1 MRSLMPSRLLAT
13 LLLGTACWGTALSA
27 GAASA
32 QNILRVV
39 PEADLRVLDPVA
51 VTVNLTRIHGIQ
63 IYESLFAW
71 NDKFEPQPMMIES
84 FDKAA
89 NGLSYTFTL
98 RAGLKFHDG
107 STVTTKDVIA
117 SLNRWMKRDAMGR
130 RMAASGAEFTAKD
143 DRVLLLA
150 LKQPF
155 AFVEFSLGS
164 GVGQLP
170 VIMREKEAMTDPNT
184 PVTEPIGSGP
194 WKFNKA
200 EWAPGAKTVYD
211 KFADY
216 KPRTEPTSGLA
227 GAKLVKVDR
236 MEWIVLPDN
245 TTAANALGRN
255 EIDFLQQPSS
265 DVLPLLKRMRDV
277 TISTAVLLDSQAWI
291 RPNMLYP
298 PFNNVKARQALAL
311 SLSQTD
317 YMMAFVGDSD
327 RFKECYAFFTCGG
340 PFGTE
345 VGSEPYRK
353 PDLARARQL
362 LVESGYKGETVYMLA
377 SNETALSRSTFPVAV
392 EQMKSIGFK
401 VEVMNFDWG
410 ATIARWIK
418 KDKPGEGGWNLF
430 PAGSPGA
437 VLFHPIGNFYVD
449 LSCGGTNGA
458 GWPCDE
464 EGEKLRLKLLDATDP
479 VERKTLLEAFHR
491 RLWEYLPLIPAGQY
505 QSFSA
510 WRNNIEGV
518 LKAPTLAYW
527 NISKK

>member
-1 MRSLMPSRLLAT
+1 MSYRHLAA
-13 LLLGTACWGTALSA
+13 LLLGSTLIA

-32 QNILRVV
+32 QTVLRVV

-51 VTVNLTRIHGIQ
+51 VTVNLTRIHGVQ
-63 IYESLFAW
+63 IFESLFAW

-84 FDKAA
+84 YSKAPD
-89 NGLSYTFTL
+89 GLSYTFTL
-98 RAGLKFHDG
+98 RPDLKFHDG

-130 RMAASGAEFTAKD
+130 RMAANGAVFEAKD
-143 DRVLLLA
+143 DRVLSLT
-150 LKQPF
+150 LKQNF

-184 PVTEPIGSGP
+184 PVTEAIGSGP

-216 KPRTEPTSGLA
+216 KPRTEPTNGLA
-227 GAKLVKVDR
+227 GAKIVKVDR
-236 MEWIVLPDN
+236 MEWVVLPDN
-245 TTAANALGRN
+245 TTAANALGRG
-255 EIDFLQQPSS
+255 EVDFMQSPSS
-265 DVLPLLKRMRDV
+265 DVFPLLKRMKDV
-277 TISTAVLLDSQAWI
+277 TVDTPVLLDSQAWI

-311 SLSQTD
+311 TVNQKEYL
-317 YMMAFVGDSD
+317 MAFIGDSD

-340 PFGTE
+340 PFDTE
-345 VGSEPYRK
+345 VGSEPYRR
-353 PDLARARQL
+353 PDMAKARQL
-362 LVESGYKGETVYMLA
+362 LQESGYKGEKVYMLA
-377 SNETALSRSTFPVAV
+377 SSETQLSRATFPVVV
-392 EQMKSIGFK
+392 EQMKAIGFN

-410 ATIARWIK
+410 AVIARWIK

-449 LSCGGTNGA
+449 LSCGGNNGA

-464 EGEKLRLKLLDATDP
+464 EGEKLRLQLLDATDP
-479 VERKTLLEAFHR
+479 AERKQLLEAFHK

-505 QSFSA
+505 ESVSA
-510 WRNNIEGV
+510 WRTDRVQGV
-518 LKAPTLAYW
+518 IKAPTLAYW

>member
-1 MRSLMPSRLLAT
+1 MRSLMPSCLLAT
-13 LLLGTACWGTALSA
+13 LLLGTTLAAA
-27 GAASA
+27 GVASA
-32 QNILRVV
+32 QTVLRVV

-84 FDKAA
+84 YDKAP

-107 STVTTKDVIA
+107 STVTTKDVVA

-130 RMAASGAEFTAKD
+130 RMAAAGATFEAKD
-143 DRVLLLA
+143 DRVLGLT
-150 LKQPF
+150 LKESF
-155 AFVEFSLGS
+155 GFVEFSLGS

-170 VIMREKEAMTDPNT
+170 IIMREKEAMTDPNS

-200 EWAPGAKTVYD
+200 EWAPGSKTVYD

-216 KPRTEPTSGLA
+216 KPRTEPASGLA

-245 TTAANALGRN
+245 TTAANSLIRN
-255 EIDFLQQPSS
+255 EVDMLQQPAS
-265 DVLPLLKRMRDV
+265 DTLPILKQSKDV
-277 TISTAVLLDSQAWI
+277 IIRSAVLLDSQAWI
-291 RPNMLYP
+291 RPNHLFP

-311 SLSQTD
+311 AVSQED
-317 YMMAFVGDSD
+317 FMMAFVGDRE

-345 VGSEPYRK
+345 VGSEAYRK
-353 PDLARARQL
+353 PDPARARQL
-362 LVESGYKGETVYMLA
+362 LAESGYKGEKVYMLA
-377 SNETALSRSTFPVAV
+377 SNETALSRMMFPVAV
-392 EQMKSIGFK
+392 EHMKAVGFN

-437 VLFHPIGNFYVD
+437 VVFHPIGNFYVD
-449 LSCGGTNGA
+449 LSCTGTNGA

-464 EGEKLRLKLLDATDP
+464 EGEKLRLKLIAATDP
-479 VERKTLLEAFHR
+479 TERKTVLEAFHK
-491 RLWEYLPLIPAGQY
+491 RLWEQLPLIPAGQY
-505 QSFSA
+505 ESVSA
-510 WRNNIEGV
+510 WRTNIEGV